1 MEKYAE
7 IRLAVGI
14 GRNQLAVDDAG
25 PRRQREDS
33 RGDRRKPAR
42 EIAAFRL
49 KIAAT

>member
-1 MEKYAE
+1 MPTASR
-7 IRLAVGI
+7 ISACFSG
-14 GRNQLAVDDAG
+14 GNQLAVDDAG